1 MHLSRQALA
10 FLLFNIAVCNEAA
23 EASPEAPVV
32 EEEAA
37 VVYEFKVLSRL
48 ALLSAL
54 SPRCILSVSWT
65 AQSIILIDV
74 SIGICTLH
82 SKRLRVANLVT
93 RHQPTSSGN
102 RNQSSFSRAIC

>member
-37 VVYEFKVLSRL
+37 VVYEFKVLSLSLSRL
-48 ALLSAL
+48 F
-54 SPRCILSVSWT
+54 PRLDAYLSVSWAANRSSELT
-65 AQSIILIDV
+65 HPLESASAFQETQS
-74 SIGICTLH
+74 C
-82 SKRLRVANLVT
+82 
-93 RHQPTSSGN
+93 
-102 RNQSSFSRAIC
+102 